1 MNIDNTIFR
10 MYDIRG
16 EVDKNFTGEVVEAI
30 GRAYAIYLKDKFGET
45 CPEPWTATFQC
56 RLVSG
61 RPLTVSVARDIRL
74 HSEKLKDALISG
86 ILSEG
91 VNVIDLGVCPT
102 PVLYFS
108 LFNLSV
114 DGGIMITGSHN
125 PPEFNGMKVC
135 IGKETIYGEE
145 IQKLY
150 KIARD
155 LPSGIEGKKGE
166 LSHFDILSKYKSFL
180 LTEFKGIK
188 HYISHSEPVICH
200 PELVSLRKQAL
211 VSCHPE
217 LVSGSRFSHSEPPF
231 RHSEHPSH
239 NSEPPSHNSEP
250 PFRHSE
256 RSEESPLLQSEA
268 STLLRIAVDSG
279 NGCAGIFV
287 PQVLKEL
294 GIKVFELYSEPDGN
308 FPNHHPDPTL
318 VETLVTLQDTVKNN
332 NLDFGIAYD
341 GDVDRLG
348 VIDEGGNV
356 VYGDKLTYVFAK
368 DILETHP
375 GGKIIG
381 EVKCSKTLFG
391 GVKRLGGVPI
401 LSPVGHSLIKG
412 KMKKEGALLAGEMSG
427 HIFFNDRY
435 FGYDDAIYA
444 TLRLIEIFVKEKA
457 NDSNFKF
464 SYLLKELPKVYVSP
478 EIRVDCK
485 EEEKFALVE
494 QFLSSFKA
502 KFPNLAKKIEN
513 IITIDGVRI
522 EFSGGWG
529 LIRASNTQ
537 PVLVM
542 RFEATTKEALEEY
555 EQSFKI
561 TLGGGK

>member
-1 MNIDNTIFR
+1 MNVDSTIFR

-16 EVDKNFTGEVVEAI
+16 EVDKNFTEEVVNAI
-30 GRAYAIYLKDKFGET
+30 GRAYAIYLKDKFGNI
-45 CPEPWTATFQC
+45 
-56 RLVSG
+56 
-61 RPLTVSVARDIRL
+61 PLTVSVARDIRL
-74 HSEKLKDALISG
+74 HSEKLESALISG

-91 VNVIDLGVCPT
+91 VDVIDLGICPT

-108 LFNLSV
+108 LFNLPV
-114 DGGIMITGSHN
+114 NGGIMITGSHN

-155 LPSGIEGKKGE
+155 LTESAKDKKAE
-166 LSHFDILSKYKSFL
+166 LSYFDILSKYKTFL
-180 LTEFKGIK
+180 LTEFKEIK
-188 HYISHSEPVICH
+188 HYICH
-200 PELVSLRKQAL
+200 PALFSLRKQA
-211 VSCHPE
+211 
-217 LVSGSRFSHSEPPF
+217 LVSGSRFSHSEHSPS
-231 RHSEHPSH
+231 HSEHPSCY
-239 NSEPPSHNSEP
+239 
-250 PFRHSE
+250 SE
-256 RSEESPLLQSEA
+256 RSEESPIPPRSFRGEAEESSSLPQSFRGEA
-268 STLLRIAVDSG
+268 EESPTPFRHSDRGEESPPLISGAFSLLRIAVDSG

-318 VETLVTLQDTVKNN
+318 VETLATLQNTVKNN

-348 VIDEGGNV
+348 VIDERGSI

-368 DILETHP
+368 DILKTHP
-375 GGKIIG
+375 EGKIIG
-381 EVKCSKTLFG
+381 EVKCSKTLFD
-391 GVKRLGGVPI
+391 GVRALGGEPI
-401 LSPVGHSLIKG
+401 LSPVGHSLIK
-412 KMKKEGALLAGEMSG
+412 KKLKEEQALLAGEMSG

-444 TLRLIEIFVKEKA
+444 TLRLIEIFAKEKSK
-457 NDSNFKF
+457 NNNFKF
-464 SYLLKELPKVYVSP
+464 RDLLKDLPEVYVSP
-478 EIRVDCK
+478 EIRIDCK
-485 EEEKFALVE
+485 EEEKFSLVE
-494 QFLSSFKA
+494 QFLTKYKE
-502 KFPNLAKKIEN
+502 KFPILADKIQN
-513 IITIDGVRI
+513 VITIDGVRI
-522 EFSGGWG
+522 EFSDGWG

-542 RFEATTKEALEEY
+542 RFEALTKEALEEF

-561 TLGGGK
+561 TLGGEK

>member
-1 MNIDNTIFR
+1 MNVDSTIFR

-16 EVDKNFTGEVVEAI
+16 EVDKNFTEEVVNAI
-30 GRAYAIYLKDKFGET
+30 GRAYAIYLKDKFGE
-45 CPEPWTATFQC
+45 
-56 RLVSG
+56 G
-61 RPLTVSVARDIRL
+61 PLTVSVGRDIRL

-86 ILSEG
+86 ILSRG
-91 VNVIDLGVCPT
+91 VNVIELGICPT

-108 LFNLSV
+108 LFNLPV

-150 KIARD
+150 KIVRD
-155 LPSGIEGKKGE
+155 LPARVENKNGE
-166 LSHFDILSKYKSFL
+166 LSHFDILSKYKEFL
-180 LTEFKGIK
+180 LTEF
-188 HYISHSEPVICH
+188 
-200 PELVSLRKQAL
+200 
-211 VSCHPE
+211 
-217 LVSGSRFSHSEPPF
+217 
-231 RHSEHPSH
+231 
-239 NSEPPSHNSEP
+239 
-250 PFRHSE
+250 FRHSE
-256 RSEESPLLQSEA
+256 RSEESPPLVSSA
-268 STLLRIAVDSG
+268 FSLLRIAVDSG

-294 GIKVFELYSEPDGN
+294 GINVFELYSEPDGN

-318 VETLVTLQDTVKNN
+318 IETLTTLQDTVKSN

-348 VIDEGGNV
+348 VIDERGNV
-356 VYGDKLTYVFAK
+356 VYGDKLTYIFAK
-368 DILETHP
+368 DILKTHP

-381 EVKCSKTLFG
+381 EVKCSKTFFDGVEAVG
-391 GVKRLGGVPI
+391 GIPI
-401 LSPVGHSLIKG
+401 LSPVGHSLIKR
-412 KMKKEGALLAGEMSG
+412 KMKEEGALLAGEMSG

-444 TLRLIEIFVKEKA
+444 TLRLIEIFVEEKSK
-457 NDSNFKF
+457 NSNFKF
-464 SYLLKELPKVYVSP
+464 SELLKDLPDVYVSP

-485 EEEKFALVE
+485 EEEKFAFVE
-494 QFLSSFKA
+494 QFLPKYKE
-502 KFPNLAKKIEN
+502 KFPKLAGKIKN
-513 IITIDGVRI
+513 VITIDGVRI
-522 EFSGGWG
+522 EFPDGWG

-555 EQSFKI
+555 EQSFRI
-561 TLGGGK
+561 TLGGDK

>member
-1 MNIDNTIFR
+1 

-16 EVDKNFTGEVVEAI
+16 EVDKNFTGEVVNAI
-30 GRAYAIYLKDKFGET
+30 GRACAIYLKDKFGE
-45 CPEPWTATFQC
+45 
-56 RLVSG
+56 
-61 RPLTVSVARDIRL
+61 RPLTVSVGRDIRL

-91 VNVIDLGVCPT
+91 VNVVELGICPT

-108 LFNLSV
+108 LFNLPV

-150 KIARD
+150 KIVKS
-155 LPSGIEGKKGE
+155 LPSGTEGKKGE

-180 LTEFKGIK
+180 LTEF
-188 HYISHSEPVICH
+188 
-200 PELVSLRKQAL
+200 
-211 VSCHPE
+211 
-217 LVSGSRFSHSEPPF
+217 F
-231 RHSEHPSH
+231 RHSERSEESPDFPSH
-239 NSEPPSHNSEP
+239 SERSEESPLLRSEAP

-256 RSEESPLLQSEA
+256 RSEESPILPRSFRGEAEESPPLVSSAFSLLS
-268 STLLRIAVDSG
+268 IAVDSG

-318 VETLVTLQDTVKNN
+318 IETLSTLQNTVKDN

-348 VIDEGGNV
+348 VIDESGDV
-356 VYGDKLTYVFAK
+356 VYGDKLTYIFAK
-368 DILETHP
+368 DILKTHP

-381 EVKCSKTLFG
+381 EVKCSKTLFD

-401 LSPVGHSLIKG
+401 LSPVGHSLIKK
-412 KMKKEGALLAGEMSG
+412 KMKEEGALLAGEMSG

-444 TLRLIEIFVKEKA
+444 TLRLIEIFAEEKSK
-457 NDSNFKF
+457 NNNFKF
-464 SYLLKELPKVYVSP
+464 SELLKDLPAVYVSP

-494 QFLSSFKA
+494 QFLAKYKE
-502 KFPNLAKKIEN
+502 KFPELAEKIQN
-513 IITIDGVRI
+513 VITIDGVRI
-522 EFSGGWG
+522 EFPDGWG

-537 PVLVM
+537 SILVM
-542 RFEATTKEALEEY
+542 RFEALTKEALEEY
-555 EQSFKI
+555 EQSFKL
-561 TLGGGK
+561 TLGGDK

>member
-1 MNIDNTIFR
+1 MNIDSTIFR

-16 EVDKNFTGEVVEAI
+16 EVDKNFTEEVVNAI
-30 GRAYAIYLKDKFGET
+30 GRAYAIYLKDKFTEK
-45 CPEPWTATFQC
+45 
-56 RLVSG
+56 
-61 RPLTVSVARDIRL
+61 PLTVSAGRDIRL
-74 HSEKLKDALISG
+74 HSEKLESALISG

-91 VNVIDLGVCPT
+91 VDVIDLGICPT

-108 LFNLSV
+108 LFNLPV

-155 LPSGIEGKKGE
+155 LPARSENKNGE

-180 LTEFKGIK
+180 LNEF
-188 HYISHSEPVICH
+188 S
-200 PELVSLRKQAL
+200 
-211 VSCHPE
+211 
-217 LVSGSRFSHSEPPF
+217 
-231 RHSEHPSH
+231 RHSEH
-239 NSEPPSHNSEP
+239 

-256 RSEESPLLQSEA
+256 RSEESPLSPRSFRGEAEESPDSPSHSERSEESPILPQSFRGEA
-268 STLLRIAVDSG
+268 EESPPLISSAFSLLSIAVDSG

-318 VETLVTLQDTVKNN
+318 IETLSTLQDTVKNN

-341 GDVDRLG
+341 GDVDRIG
-348 VIDEGGNV
+348 VVDEKGNV
-356 VYGDKLTYVFAK
+356 VYGDKLTYIFAK
-368 DILETHP
+368 DILKTHP

-381 EVKCSKTLFG
+381 EVKCSKTLFD
-391 GVKRLGGVPI
+391 GVRKLGGIPI
-401 LSPVGHSLIKG
+401 LSPVGHSLIK
-412 KMKKEGALLAGEMSG
+412 KKLKEEQALLAGEMSG

-444 TLRLIEIFVKEKA
+444 TLRLIEIFAKEKSK
-457 NDSNFKF
+457 NSNFKF
-464 SYLLKELPKVYVSP
+464 SDLLKDLPDVYVSP
-478 EIRVDCK
+478 EIRIDCN
-485 EEEKFALVE
+485 EEEKFNIVE
-494 QFLSSFKA
+494 QFLPKYKE
-502 KFPNLAKKIEN
+502 KFPILANKIQN
-513 IITIDGVRI
+513 VITIDGVRI
-522 EFSGGWG
+522 EFSDGWG

-542 RFEATTKEALEEY
+542 RFEATTNEALEVY

-561 TLGGGK
+561 TLGGNK

>member
-1 MNIDNTIFR
+1 

-16 EVDKNFTGEVVEAI
+16 EVDKNFTEEVVNAI
-30 GRAYAIYLKDKFGET
+30 GRAYAIYLKDKFGEI
-45 CPEPWTATFQC
+45 
-56 RLVSG
+56 
-61 RPLTVSVARDIRL
+61 PLTVSVGRDIRL
-74 HSEKLKDALISG
+74 HSEKLEDALISG

-91 VNVIDLGVCPT
+91 VDVIDLGVCPT

-108 LFNLSV
+108 LFNLPV

-150 KIARD
+150 KIVKD
-155 LPSGIEGKKGE
+155 LPAHVENQRGE
-166 LSHFDILSKYKSFL
+166 LSHFDILSKYKNFL
-180 LTEFKGIK
+180 LTEFKEIK
-188 HYISHSEPVICH
+188 HYTCH
-200 PELVSLRKQAL
+200 PAPFSFFVILSEAKNLAFQKRDPSQIQLQGDDR
-211 VSCHPE
+211 
-217 LVSGSRFSHSEPPF
+217 GS
-231 RHSEHPSH
+231 
-239 NSEPPSHNSEP
+239 
-250 PFRHSE
+250 HSE
-256 RSEESPLLQSEA
+256 RSEESPLLS
-268 STLLRIAVDSG
+268 IAVDSG

-318 VETLVTLQDTVKNN
+318 IETLATLQATVKNN

-348 VIDEGGNV
+348 VIDERGNV
-356 VYGDKLTYVFAK
+356 VYGDKLTYIFAK
-368 DILETHP
+368 GILKTHP
-375 GGKIIG
+375 KGKIIG
-381 EVKCSKTLFG
+381 EVKCSKTLFDG
-391 GVKRLGGVPI
+391 IEKLGGIPI
-401 LSPVGHSLIKG
+401 LSPVGHSLIK
-412 KMKKEGALLAGEMSG
+412 KEMKEENALLAGEMSG

-444 TLRLIEIFVKEKA
+444 TLRLIEIFAEVKSK
-457 NDSNFKF
+457 NNNFKF
-464 SYLLKELPKVYVSP
+464 SELLKDLPEVYVSP
-478 EIRVDCK
+478 EIRIDCK

-494 QFLSSFKA
+494 QFLAKYKE
-502 KFPNLAKKIEN
+502 KFPILAEKIQN
-513 IITIDGVRI
+513 VITIDGVRI
-522 EFSGGWG
+522 EFPDGWG

-542 RFEATTKEALEEY
+542 RFEATTKGALKQY

-561 TLGGGK
+561 TLGGDK

>member
-1 MNIDNTIFR
+1 MSIDSTIFR

-16 EVDKNFTGEVVEAI
+16 EVDKNFTGEVVNAI
-30 GRAYAIYLKDKFGET
+30 GKAYAIYLKDKFTEK
-45 CPEPWTATFQC
+45 
-56 RLVSG
+56 
-61 RPLTVSVARDIRL
+61 PLTVSVGRDVRL

-86 ILSEG
+86 ILSQG
-91 VNVIDLGVCPT
+91 VNVVDLGICPT

-145 IQKLY
+145 IQNLY
-150 KIARD
+150 KIVKS
-155 LPSGIEGKKGE
+155 LPLSTKDKNGE
-166 LSHFDILSKYKSFL
+166 LGHFDILSKYKSFL
-180 LTEFKGIK
+180 LTEF
-188 HYISHSEPVICH
+188 
-200 PELVSLRKQAL
+200 
-211 VSCHPE
+211 
-217 LVSGSRFSHSEPPF
+217 F
-231 RHSEHPSH
+231 RHSER
-239 NSEPPSHNSEP
+239 SEESPLLPQSFRGEAEESPLLRSEAP

-256 RSEESPLLQSEA
+256 RSEESPP
-268 STLLRIAVDSG
+268 LRSDAFPSLSIAVDSG

-318 VETLVTLQDTVKNN
+318 VETLATLQDTVKNN

-348 VIDEGGNV
+348 VVDERGNV
-356 VYGDKLTYVFAK
+356 VYGDKLTYIFAK
-368 DILETHP
+368 DILKTHP
-375 GGKIIG
+375 KGKIIG
-381 EVKCSKTLFG
+381 EVKCSKTLFD
-391 GVKRLGGVPI
+391 GVRKLGGVPI
-401 LSPVGHSLIKG
+401 LSPVGHSLIKK
-412 KMKKEGALLAGEMSG
+412 KMKESGALLAGEMSG

-444 TLRLIEIFVKEKA
+444 TLRLIEIFAEEKSK
-457 NDSNFKF
+457 NNNFKF
-464 SYLLKELPKVYVSP
+464 SELLKDLPEVYASQ
-478 EIRVDCK
+478 EIRIDCK
-485 EEEKFALVE
+485 EEEKFALVA
-494 QFLSSFKA
+494 QFLIKYKE
-502 KFPNLAKKIEN
+502 KFPKLAGKIQN
-513 IITIDGVRI
+513 VITIDGVRI
-522 EFSGGWG
+522 EFPDGWG

-542 RFEATTKEALEEY
+542 RFEALTKEALEEY
-555 EQSFKI
+555 EQSFRI
-561 TLGGGK
+561 TLGGDK

>member
-1 MNIDNTIFR
+1 MNIDSTIFR

-16 EVDKNFTGEVVEAI
+16 EVDKNFTEEVVNAI
-30 GRAYAIYLKDKFGET
+30 GRAYAIYLKDKFGE
-45 CPEPWTATFQC
+45 
-56 RLVSG
+56 
-61 RPLTVSVARDIRL
+61 RPLTVSVGRDIRL
-74 HSEKLKDALISG
+74 HSEKLEDALISG

-91 VNVIDLGVCPT
+91 VNVVDLGICPT

-150 KIARD
+150 KIVKSFPTRT
-155 LPSGIEGKKGE
+155 ENKKGE
-166 LSHFDILSKYKSFL
+166 LSYFDILSKYKNFL
-180 LTEFKGIK
+180 LTEFKEIK
-188 HYISHSEPVICH
+188 QYTYS
-200 PELVSLRKQAL
+200 VS
-211 VSCHPE
+211 
-217 LVSGSRFSHSEPPF
+217 
-231 RHSEHPSH
+231 
-239 NSEPPSHNSEP
+239 
-250 PFRHSE
+250 
-256 RSEESPLLQSEA
+256 
-268 STLLRIAVDSG
+268 IAVDSG

-318 VETLVTLQDTVKNN
+318 VETLATLQNTVKDN

-348 VIDEGGNV
+348 VIDERGNV
-356 VYGDKLTYVFAK
+356 VYGDRLTYIFAK
-368 DILETHP
+368 DILKTHP
-375 GGKIIG
+375 KGKIIG
-381 EVKCSKTLFG
+381 EVKCSKTLFDG
-391 GVKRLGGVPI
+391 IEKLGGIPI
-401 LSPVGHSLIKG
+401 LSPVGHSLIKK
-412 KMKKEGALLAGEMSG
+412 KMKEEGALLAGEMSG

-444 TLRLIEIFVKEKA
+444 TLRLIEIFAKEKSK
-457 NDSNFKF
+457 NNNFKF
-464 SYLLKELPKVYVSP
+464 RDLLKDLPNVYVSP
-478 EIRVDCK
+478 EIRIDCN
-485 EEEKFALVE
+485 ENEKFALVE
-494 QFLSSFKA
+494 QFLTKYKE
-502 KFPNLAKKIEN
+502 KFPNLADKIQN
-513 IITIDGVRI
+513 VITIDGVRI
-522 EFSGGWG
+522 EFPDGWG

-542 RFEATTKEALEEY
+542 RFEALTKEALEGY

-561 TLGGGK
+561 TLGGDK

>member
-1 MNIDNTIFR
+1 MNIDSTIFR

-16 EVDKNFTGEVVEAI
+16 EVDKNFTGEVVNAI
-30 GRAYAIYLKDKFGET
+30 GRAYAIYLKSKFGE
-45 CPEPWTATFQC
+45 
-56 RLVSG
+56 
-61 RPLTVSVARDIRL
+61 RPLTVSVGRDVRL
-74 HSEKLKDALISG
+74 YSEKLKDVLISG

-91 VNVIDLGVCPT
+91 VNVVNLGVCPT

-135 IGKETIYGEE
+135 IDKETIYGEE

-150 KIARD
+150 KIVKG
-155 LPSGIEGKKGE
+155 LPLRTENKKGE
-166 LSHFDILSKYKSFL
+166 LSHFDILPKYKSFL
-180 LTEFKGIK
+180 LDEFKGIA
-188 HYISHSEPVICH
+188 HYICHS
-200 PELVSLRKQAL
+200 ELVS
-211 VSCHPE
+211 E
-217 LVSGSRFSHSEPPF
+217 SRFRIANTYSLS
-231 RHSEHPSH
+231 
-239 NSEPPSHNSEP
+239 
-250 PFRHSE
+250 
-256 RSEESPLLQSEA
+256 
-268 STLLRIAVDSG
+268 IAVDSG

-318 VETLVTLQDTVKNN
+318 IETLATLQDTVKNN

-348 VIDEGGNV
+348 VIDEIGNV
-356 VYGDKLTYVFAK
+356 IYGDKLTYIFAK
-368 DILETHP
+368 DILKTHP

-381 EVKCSKTLFG
+381 EVKCSKTLFD
-391 GVKRLGGVPI
+391 GVRALGGIPI
-401 LSPVGHSLIKG
+401 LSPVGHSLIKK
-412 KMKKEGALLAGEMSG
+412 KMKESGALLAGEMSG

-444 TLRLIEIFVKEKA
+444 TLRLIEIFAKEKSK
-457 NDSNFKF
+457 NSNFKF
-464 SYLLKELPKVYVSP
+464 SDLLKDLPDVYVSP
-478 EIRVDCK
+478 EIRIDCN
-485 EEEKFALVE
+485 ENEKFNLVE
-494 QFLSSFKA
+494 QFLVKYKE
-502 KFPNLAKKIEN
+502 KFPELAKKIKN
-513 IITIDGVRI
+513 VITIDGVRI
-522 EFSGGWG
+522 EFPDGWG

-542 RFEATTKEALEEY
+542 RFEATTKEALEMY

-561 TLGGGK
+561 TLGGNK

>member
-1 MNIDNTIFR
+1 MNIDSTIFR

-16 EVDKNFTGEVVEAI
+16 EVDKNCTEEVVNAI
-30 GRAYAIYLKDKFGET
+30 GRAYAIYLKDKFRE
-45 CPEPWTATFQC
+45 
-56 RLVSG
+56 RS
-61 RPLTVSVARDIRL
+61 LTVSVGRDVRL
-74 HSEKLKDALISG
+74 YSEKLKDALISG

-91 VNVIDLGVCPT
+91 VDVVDLGICPT

-180 LTEFKGIK
+180 LTEFKEIK
-188 HYISHSEPVICH
+188 HYTCHPAPVICH
-200 PELVSLRKQAL
+200 PALFSLRKQAL

-217 LVSGSRFSHSEPPF
+217 LVSGSRFVIPNHALNLFHGLF
-231 RHSEHPSH
+231 RNLVFKSANTYPIC
-239 NSEPPSHNSEP
+239 
-250 PFRHSE
+250 
-256 RSEESPLLQSEA
+256 
-268 STLLRIAVDSG
+268 IAVDSG

-318 VETLVTLQDTVKNN
+318 IETLATLQATVKNN

-348 VIDEGGNV
+348 VIDERGNV
-356 VYGDKLTYVFAK
+356 VYGDKLTYIFAK
-368 DILETHP
+368 DILKTHP

-381 EVKCSKTLFG
+381 EVKCSKTLFDG
-391 GVKRLGGVPI
+391 IRALGGIPL
-401 LSPVGHSLIKG
+401 LSPVGHSLIK
-412 KMKKEGALLAGEMSG
+412 KKLREENALLAGEMSG

-444 TLRLIEIFVKEKA
+444 TLRLIEIFAEEKSK
-457 NDSNFKF
+457 NNNFKF
-464 SYLLKELPKVYVSP
+464 SDLLKDLPNVYVSP
-478 EIRVDCK
+478 EIRIDCK
-485 EEEKFALVE
+485 ENKKFVLVE
-494 QFLSSFKA
+494 QFLAKYKE
-502 KFPNLAKKIEN
+502 KFPELAQKIVN
-513 IITIDGVRI
+513 VITIDGVRI
-522 EFSGGWG
+522 EFSDGWG

-542 RFEATTKEALEEY
+542 RFEALTKEALEEY

-561 TLGGGK
+561 TLGGDK

>member
-1 MNIDNTIFR
+1 MSIDSTIFR

-16 EVDKNFTGEVVEAI
+16 EVDKNFTKEVVNAI
-30 GRAYAIYLKDKFGET
+30 GRAYAIYLKGKFGET
-45 CPEPWTATFQC
+45 CPE
-56 RLVSG
+56 LVSG
-61 RPLTVSVARDIRL
+61 RPLTVSVGRDVRL

-91 VNVIDLGVCPT
+91 VNVVDLGICPT

-135 IGKETIYGEE
+135 IDKETIYGEE

-150 KIARD
+150 KIVKD
-155 LPSGIEGKKGE
+155 LPARVENQRGE

-180 LTEFKGIK
+180 LNEFKGIIQ
-188 HYISHSEPVICH
+188 YMNTYPV
-200 PELVSLRKQAL
+200 S
-211 VSCHPE
+211 
-217 LVSGSRFSHSEPPF
+217 
-231 RHSEHPSH
+231 
-239 NSEPPSHNSEP
+239 
-250 PFRHSE
+250 
-256 RSEESPLLQSEA
+256 
-268 STLLRIAVDSG
+268 IAVDSG

-287 PQVLKEL
+287 PQILKEL
-294 GIKVFELYSEPDGN
+294 GIKVFELYSDPDGN

-318 VETLVTLQDTVKNN
+318 IETLATLQNTVKNN

-348 VIDEGGNV
+348 VIDGIGNV
-356 VYGDKLTYVFAK
+356 VYGDKLTYIFAK

-381 EVKCSKTLFG
+381 EVKCSKTLFDG
-391 GVKRLGGVPI
+391 IKALGGIPI
-401 LSPVGHSLIKG
+401 LSPVGHSLIKR
-412 KMKKEGALLAGEMSG
+412 KMKEEGALLAGEMSG

-444 TLRLIEIFVKEKA
+444 TLRLIEIFAKEKSK
-457 NDSNFKF
+457 NNNFKF
-464 SYLLKELPKVYVSP
+464 SDLLKDLPAVYVSP
-478 EIRVDCK
+478 EIRIDCK
-485 EEEKFALVE
+485 EEEKFAFVE
-494 QFLSSFKA
+494 QFLVKY
-502 KFPNLAKKIEN
+502 KERFPELAKKIQN
-513 IITIDGVRI
+513 VITIDGVRV
-522 EFSGGWG
+522 EFPDGWG

-542 RFEATTKEALEEY
+542 RFEATTKEVLEEY
-555 EQSFKI
+555 ELSFKI
-561 TLGGGK
+561 ILGGDK

>member
-1 MNIDNTIFR
+1 MNIDSTIFR

-16 EVDKNFTGEVVEAI
+16 EVDKNFTGEVVNAI
-30 GRAYAIYLKDKFGET
+30 GQAYAIYLKDKFG
-45 CPEPWTATFQC
+45 A
-56 RLVSG
+56 
-61 RPLTVSVARDIRL
+61 RPLTVSVGRDVRL
-74 HSEKLKDALISG
+74 YSEKLKDALISG
-86 ILSEG
+86 ILSEE
-91 VNVIDLGVCPT
+91 VNVVDLGVCPT

-108 LFNLSV
+108 LFNLPV

-135 IGKETIYGEE
+135 VGKETIYGEE

-180 LTEFKGIK
+180 LTEFKGTR
-188 HYISHSEPVICH
+188 HYTNTYPV
-200 PELVSLRKQAL
+200 S
-211 VSCHPE
+211 
-217 LVSGSRFSHSEPPF
+217 
-231 RHSEHPSH
+231 
-239 NSEPPSHNSEP
+239 
-250 PFRHSE
+250 
-256 RSEESPLLQSEA
+256 
-268 STLLRIAVDSG
+268 IAVDSG

-294 GIKVFELYSEPDGN
+294 GINVFELYSEPDGN

-318 VETLVTLQDTVKNN
+318 IETLGTLQDTVKKN

-348 VIDEGGNV
+348 VIDEKGNV
-356 VYGDKLTYVFAK
+356 VYGDKLTYIFAK
-368 DILETHP
+368 DILKDNT

-381 EVKCSKTLFG
+381 EVKCSKTLFD
-391 GVKRLGGVPI
+391 GVRALGGIPI
-401 LSPVGHSLIKG
+401 LSPVGHSLIK
-412 KMKKEGALLAGEMSG
+412 KKLEEEKALLAGEMSG

-444 TLRLIEIFVKEKA
+444 TLRLIEIFVEEKSK
-457 NDSNFKF
+457 NNNFKF
-464 SYLLKELPKVYVSP
+464 SDLLKDLPDVYVSP
-478 EIRVDCK
+478 EIRIDCK

-494 QFLSSFKA
+494 QFLAKYKE
-502 KFPNLAKKIEN
+502 KFPSLAQKIEN
-513 IITIDGVRI
+513 VIRIDGVRI
-522 EFSGGWG
+522 EFPDGCG

-542 RFEATTKEALEEY
+542 RFEALDQNILEIY
-555 EQSFKI
+555 KNSFI
-561 TLGGGK
+561 ETIRRIR

>member
-16 EVDKNFTGEVVEAI
+16 EVDKNLTEEVVNAI
-30 GRAYAIYLKDKFGET
+30 GRSYAIYLKDKFKKKN
-45 CPEPWTATFQC
+45 
-56 RLVSG
+56 
-61 RPLTVSVARDIRL
+61 LTVSVGRDIRL
-74 HSEKLKDALISG
+74 HSERLENALISG

-91 VNVIDLGVCPT
+91 VQVIDIGVCPT

-108 LFNLSV
+108 LFNLPV

-125 PPEFNGMKVC
+125 PPEYNGMKICV
-135 IGKETIYGEE
+135 GKETIYGEE

-150 KIARD
+150 KIVKS
-155 LPSGIEGKKGE
+155 LPPKIENKNGQ
-166 LSHFDILSKYKSFL
+166 LSHFDILSKYKKFL
-180 LTEFKGIK
+180 LTEFKVIDNIASS
-188 HYISHSEPVICH
+188 IS
-200 PELVSLRKQAL
+200 
-211 VSCHPE
+211 
-217 LVSGSRFSHSEPPF
+217 
-231 RHSEHPSH
+231 
-239 NSEPPSHNSEP
+239 
-250 PFRHSE
+250 
-256 RSEESPLLQSEA
+256 
-268 STLLRIAVDSG
+268 IAVDSG

-318 VETLVTLQDTVKNN
+318 IETLSTLQDTVKNN

-348 VIDEGGNV
+348 VVDERGNV
-356 VYGDKLTYVFAK
+356 VYGDKLTYIFAK
-368 DILETHP
+368 DILKTHLK
-375 GGKIIG
+375 GKIIG
-381 EVKCSKTLFG
+381 EVKCSKTIFDG
-391 GVKRLGGVPI
+391 IRELGGEPI
-401 LSPVGHSLIKG
+401 LSPVGHSLIKK
-412 KMKKEGALLAGEMSG
+412 KMKESGALLAGEMSG

-444 TLRLIEIFVKEKA
+444 TLRLIEIFAKEKSK
-457 NDSNFKF
+457 NNNFKF
-464 SYLLKELPKVYVSP
+464 SDLLKDLPETYVSP

-494 QFLSSFKA
+494 QFLVKYKE
-502 KFPNLAKKIEN
+502 KFPNLADKIKN
-513 IITIDGVRI
+513 VITIDGVRI
-522 EFSGGWG
+522 EFPDGWG

-542 RFEATTKEALEEY
+542 RFEAETLEALEEY

-561 TLGGGK
+561 TLGGDK

>member
-1 MNIDNTIFR
+1 MNIDSTIFR

-16 EVDKNFTGEVVEAI
+16 EVDKNFTEEVVNAI
-30 GRAYAIYLKDKFGET
+30 GRAYAIYLKDKFRET
-45 CPEPWTATFQC
+45 CPE
-56 RLVSG
+56 LVSG
-61 RPLTVSVARDIRL
+61 RPLTVSAGRDIRL
-74 HSEKLKDALISG
+74 HSKKLESALISG

-91 VNVIDLGVCPT
+91 VNVVDLGVIPT

-150 KIARD
+150 KIVKS
-155 LPSGIEGKKGE
+155 LPSSIENKKGE
-166 LSHFDILSKYKSFL
+166 LSHFDILSKYKNFL
-180 LTEFKGIK
+180 LNEFKGIAGSSQ
-188 HYISHSEPVICH
+188 IS
-200 PELVSLRKQAL
+200 
-211 VSCHPE
+211 
-217 LVSGSRFSHSEPPF
+217 
-231 RHSEHPSH
+231 
-239 NSEPPSHNSEP
+239 
-250 PFRHSE
+250 
-256 RSEESPLLQSEA
+256 
-268 STLLRIAVDSG
+268 IAVDSG

-318 VETLVTLQDTVKNN
+318 IETLATLQDTVKNN
-332 NLDFGIAYD
+332 SLDFGIAYD

-348 VIDEGGNV
+348 VIDERGNV
-356 VYGDKLTYVFAK
+356 VYGDKLTYIFAK

-381 EVKCSKTLFG
+381 EVKCSKTLFD
-391 GVKRLGGVPI
+391 GVRVLGGIPI
-401 LSPVGHSLIKG
+401 LSPVGHSLIK
-412 KMKKEGALLAGEMSG
+412 KKLKEEQALLAGEMSG

-464 SYLLKELPKVYVSP
+464 SYLLKDLPEVYVSP

-494 QFLSSFKA
+494 QFLAKYKE
-502 KFPNLAKKIEN
+502 KFPELAERIQN
-513 IITIDGVRI
+513 VTMIDGVRV
-522 EFSGGWG
+522 EFSDGWG

-542 RFEATTKEALEEY
+542 RFEATTKEALAEY

-561 TLGGGK
+561 TFSQNLVKETK

>member
-1 MNIDNTIFR
+1 MNIDSTIFR

-16 EVDKNFTGEVVEAI
+16 EVDKNFTGEVVNAI
-30 GRAYAIYLKDKFGET
+30 GRAYAIYLKDKFGE
-45 CPEPWTATFQC
+45 
-56 RLVSG
+56 
-61 RPLTVSVARDIRL
+61 RPLTVSVGRDIRL
-74 HSEKLKDALISG
+74 HSEKLEDALISG

-91 VNVIDLGVCPT
+91 VNVVDLGVCPT

-108 LFNLSV
+108 LYNLPV

-150 KIARD
+150 KIVKS
-155 LPSGIEGKKGE
+155 LPTKTENKNGE
-166 LSHFDILSKYKSFL
+166 LSHFDILSKYKGFL
-180 LTEFKGIK
+180 LTEF
-188 HYISHSEPVICH
+188 
-200 PELVSLRKQAL
+200 
-211 VSCHPE
+211 
-217 LVSGSRFSHSEPPF
+217 F
-231 RHSEHPSH
+231 RHSERSEESHSPQSFRGEAEESPLLRSEAPPFRYSERSEESPLLPQSFRGEAEESPDSPSH
-239 NSEPPSHNSEP
+239 SERSEESPLLRSEAP

-256 RSEESPLLQSEA
+256 RSEESPLLS
-268 STLLRIAVDSG
+268 IAVDSG

-294 GIKVFELYSEPDGN
+294 GIKVFELFSEPDGN

-318 VETLVTLQDTVKNN
+318 IETLDTLQNTVKNN

-356 VYGDKLTYVFAK
+356 VYGDKLTYIFAK
-368 DILETHP
+368 DILKTHP
-375 GGKIIG
+375 KGKIIG
-381 EVKCSKTLFG
+381 EVKCSKTLFD
-391 GVKRLGGVPI
+391 GVRELGGITI
-401 LSPVGHSLIKG
+401 LSPVGHSLIKK
-412 KMKKEGALLAGEMSG
+412 KMKEEGALLAGEMSG

-444 TLRLIEIFVKEKA
+444 TLRLIEVFAEEKSK
-457 NDSNFKF
+457 NSNFKF
-464 SYLLKELPKVYVSP
+464 SDLLKDLPDIYVSP
-478 EIRVDCK
+478 EIRIPCK
-485 EEEKFALVE
+485 EEEKFALVDS
-494 QFLSSFKA
+494 FLDKFKN
-502 KFPNLAKKIEN
+502 KFPKLSQKIEN
-513 IITIDGVRI
+513 VITIDGIRI
-522 EFSGGWG
+522 EFSDGWG

-542 RFEATTKEALEEY
+542 RFEATTNEALEEY
-555 EQSFKI
+555 EQSFKL
-561 TLGGGK
+561 TLGGDK